1 MVRANASSQGQ
12 LQLLG
17 LGDALRGD
25 IARPAQGQE
34 RMSLCCMGSGENFL
48 MIKGAWSLSVPRAK
62 PQADS
67 HSVSWRANSTV
78 LQQLSCKMDSLHRLG
93 QPLGVSPHGMT

>member
-1 MVRANASSQGQ
+1 MVGANASSQGQ

-34 RMSLCCMGSGENFL
+34 RMSLRCVGSEEKN
-48 MIKGAWSLSVPRAK
+48 K
-62 PQADS
+62 PFS
-67 HSVSWRANSTV
+67 YLRY
-78 LQQLSCKMDSLHRLG
+78 MELG
-93 QPLGVSPHGMT
+93 